1 MENRIVFENVDKKYT
16 INGTD
21 IRVFDDFS
29 LTIDP
34 KEFTIII
41 GRSGCGKTTLLR
53 LLAGLEKPDGGNIHM
68 PDGIRI
74 GMMFQEAR
82 LMNWLTA
89 EKNVML
95 GLEDPDK
102 DECRRILK
110 LVGLEG
116 FEKAY
121 PNQLSGGMQQR
132 VSLARTLIRD
142 SNLILM
148 DEPFGAL
155 DNATRKEMQQ
165 ELLKI
170 REKIGAGVIFVTHDM
185 NEATI
190 LGDRIITINQ
200 DTDSIM

>member
-1 MENRIVFENVDKKYT
+1 MEDKIVFENVDKHYT
-16 INGTD
+16 IDGGGVK
-21 IRVFDDFS
+21 VFDKLC

-34 KEFTIII
+34 KEFTVII

-53 LLAGLEKPDGGNIHM
+53 LLCGLEKPDGGSIYM
-68 PDGIRI
+68 PDGIKI

-82 LMNWLTA
+82 LMSWLTA

-95 GLEDPDK
+95 GLESPDRE
-102 DECRRILK
+102 ECKRILK

-116 FEKAY
+116 FERAY
-121 PNQLSGGMQQR
+121 PDQLSGGMQQR

-155 DNATRKEMQQ
+155 DNETRFDMQQ

-170 REKIGAGVIFVTHDM
+170 REEIGAGVIFVTHDM
-185 NEATI
+185 NEATT
-190 LGDRIITINQ
+190 LGDRIITLNQ
-200 DTDSIM
+200 K